1 MLDKSLTAPLVY
13 NRTYSRRT
21 PSGRRELWIETV
33 DRIMKGLA
41 ELGKLTIA
49 EIELIRSHHLD
60 MTSLTS
66 GRWLWIGGT
75 EWVSKPENYQGAY
88 NCSNI
93 VIDSFDRMG
102 LALDLLMQGCGV
114 GTIIETDVIDKLPVI
129 TTQINLSI
137 TGKPGIQNELGM
149 SSFQNTEITIC
160 RGLTVITVG
169 DSRKGWVDAYKEL
182 LKCSAH
188 NSYYELETNVTIDL
202 SHVRAAGTPIKGFG
216 GVSNPSGLKH
226 MLERMVE
233 ILNGAVGR
241 KLNSLEVCLLL
252 DEPALAVVAGNV
264 RRSANI
270 RQFSSDDKLVLTA
283 KDGLWAVDED
293 GKWHIDPKRDA
304 LRMSNHTR
312 VFHQKPTLDEC
323 IEAVRKQYRSGEGA
337 IQWAGESVM
346 RANVDLLDTPSKKSI
361 FLQEYEVSRIDA
373 RNYLEF
379 LLDNSSIESTNV
391 QKELDHRMMR
401 YGTNPCGE
409 IILNDNFCVSGD
421 TQLITKDSIVD
432 IKSSVGKSIEIWNGK
447 RWSSVVPFQTNTNQ
461 KLYRIT
467 FGDGTYLD
475 TTEYHRFFVKDRFG
489 SEYKE
494 VLAKDLMT
502 FSKYSIHTEPFEIE
516 YADGI
521 EIDCKYAYA
530 VGFAVGDGTADG
542 RSKKV
547 RIPLYGKK
555 QDIDILGRRRSKR
568 EASGNTT
575 VQDVVDFDFSLEFI
589 QSLKTNADAINL
601 IASWSRESI
610 IHFIAGLADAD
621 GSNTAGN
628 GIRIYISDRER
639 AYRIQLLLTK
649 CGIRS
654 SLNLMATKGAATN
667 FGIRKQDLYY
677 LQISNCI
684 ELPCQRLDVSKG
696 DKPNRKGKWQIIRA
710 VEELPGLHDTF
721 CFNEPEF
728 HKGVFGNTLTGNCNL
743 SEVHLNLLD
752 PLDTLSQSRAFKAAA
767 ISACALLHHQFIDE
781 KMQYSREIDPIVGV
795 SFTGLFDF
803 FVNLFGVDWLKWWEA
818 GRPDKWS
825 AGDNDYLPLSCIDE
839 ADYFRITERH
849 YLSNWRLTVESTV
862 AEYCERHNLKRPNR
876 CTTVQ
881 PAGTKSLLT
890 GASPGWH
897 PPKAQRF
904 IRRITFR
911 REDPVALAALDYGY
925 SVIPSQSDKDEHG
938 NLLDDPF
945 DPRCT
950 EWLVEVPIEVP
961 WANLE
966 GADAIDV
973 NRFSAAAQFDFYMQ
987 IQQWY
992 TAHSTSATIE
1002 FREHEIEALGEAIY
1016 RAILADE
1023 GYISAALLA
1032 RFDASDGTFPR
1043 LPFEPIDKDTYD
1055 RLIDE
1060 MMARRIAPSFEDA
1073 LANRDMAALAVGSD
1087 NLTGPI
1093 ACDSDKCL
1101 MPDRTK

>member
-1 MLDKSLTAPLVY
+1 
-13 NRTYSRRT
+13 
-21 PSGRRELWIETV
+21 
-33 DRIMKGLA
+33 MKGLA

-49 EIELIRSHHLD
+49 EIELIRSQHLE

-66 GRWLWIGGT
+66 GRWLWVGGT

-93 VIDSFDRMG
+93 VVDSFGSM
-102 LALDLLMQGCGV
+102 AHCMDLLMQGCGV

-129 TTQINLSI
+129 ESIVNLEIFGSPGNVESMGLASI
-137 TGKPGIQNELGM
+137 EK
-149 SSFQNTEITIC
+149 TIFN
-160 RGLTVITVG
+160 RDGAIASIVVG
-169 DSRKGWVDAYKEL
+169 DSRQGWVDAYL
-182 LKCSAH
+182 AVLNLAAT
-188 NSYYELETNVTIDL
+188 YYSCQLHLTIDL
-202 SHVRAAGTPIKGFG
+202 SHVRAAGAPIKGFG

-226 MLERMVE
+226 MFERMVE

-270 RQFSSDDKLVLTA
+270 RQFSSDDKLALTA
-283 KDGLWAVDED
+283 KDGLWVVDDD

-323 IEAVRKQYRSGEGA
+323 IEAVRKQYHSGEGA

-401 YGTNPCGE
+401 YGTNPCLAAGTMILTRNGHYPIESLIGKTVDIWDGLNWVEIDSFCETGTNKDIYELHLSDGSAITATPNHEFVMALGDKKELRDLTRGDKLKIHNVQPDGMHANRSTHPIFVVDIADAGIADKVYCCNVPTTHQFALSCGIMSGNCGE
-409 IILNDNFCVSGD
+409 IILNNNF
-421 TQLITKDSIVD
+421 
-432 IKSSVGKSIEIWNGK
+432 
-447 RWSSVVPFQTNTNQ
+447 
-461 KLYRIT
+461 
-467 FGDGTYLD
+467 
-475 TTEYHRFFVKDRFG
+475 
-489 SEYKE
+489 
-494 VLAKDLMT
+494 
-502 FSKYSIHTEPFEIE
+502 
-516 YADGI
+516 
-521 EIDCKYAYA
+521 
-530 VGFAVGDGTADG
+530 
-542 RSKKV
+542 
-547 RIPLYGKK
+547 
-555 QDIDILGRRRSKR
+555 
-568 EASGNTT
+568 
-575 VQDVVDFDFSLEFI
+575 
-589 QSLKTNADAINL
+589 
-601 IASWSRESI
+601 
-610 IHFIAGLADAD
+610 
-621 GSNTAGN
+621 
-628 GIRIYISDRER
+628 
-639 AYRIQLLLTK
+639 
-649 CGIRS
+649 
-654 SLNLMATKGAATN
+654 
-667 FGIRKQDLYY
+667 
-677 LQISNCI
+677 
-684 ELPCQRLDVSKG
+684 
-696 DKPNRKGKWQIIRA
+696 
-710 VEELPGLHDTF
+710 
-721 CFNEPEF
+721 
-728 HKGVFGNTLTGNCNL
+728 CNL

-752 PLDTLSQSRAFKAAA
+752 PLDTLAQSRAFKAAA

-818 GRPDKWS
+818 GRPDKWG

-849 YLSNWRLTVESTV
+849 YLTNWRLTVESTV

-961 WANLE
+961 WANLPV
-966 GADAIDV
+966 ADAIDI
-973 NRFSAAAQFDFYMQ
+973 NRFSALAQFDFYMQ

-992 TAHSTSATIE
+992 TTHNTSATIE

-1043 LPFEPIDKDTYD
+1043 LPFEPIDKDTYN

-1073 LANRDMAALAVGSD
+1073 LANRDVTALAVGSD

-1101 MPDRTK
+1101 MPDKSK

>member
-75 EWVSKPENYQGAY
+75 EWASKPENYQGAY

-114 GTIIETDVIDKLPVI
+114 GTIIESDVIDKLPVI
-129 TTQINLSI
+129 TTQLNLEIVGDPGFQEQCGLPSI
-137 TGKPGIQNELGM
+137 E
-149 SSFQNTEITIC
+149 NTQTIIDKNS
-160 RGLTVITVG
+160 VSIIVG
-169 DSRKGWVDAYKEL
+169 DSRNGWVDAYL
-182 LKCSAH
+182 LVLQYAS
-188 NSYYELETNVTIDL
+188 NYYCLRNRIDLTIDL

-226 MLERMVE
+226 MFERMVE

-270 RQFSSDDKLVLTA
+270 RQFSSDDKLALTA
-283 KDGLWAVDED
+283 KDGLWVVDDD
-293 GKWHIDPKRDA
+293 GKWRIDPKRDA

-323 IEAVRKQYRSGEGA
+323 IEAVREQYHSGEGA

-409 IILNDNFCVSGD
+409 IILNDNFC
-421 TQLITKDSIVD
+421 
-432 IKSSVGKSIEIWNGK
+432 
-447 RWSSVVPFQTNTNQ
+447 
-461 KLYRIT
+461 
-467 FGDGTYLD
+467 
-475 TTEYHRFFVKDRFG
+475 
-489 SEYKE
+489 
-494 VLAKDLMT
+494 
-502 FSKYSIHTEPFEIE
+502 
-516 YADGI
+516 
-521 EIDCKYAYA
+521 
-530 VGFAVGDGTADG
+530 
-542 RSKKV
+542 
-547 RIPLYGKK
+547 
-555 QDIDILGRRRSKR
+555 
-568 EASGNTT
+568 
-575 VQDVVDFDFSLEFI
+575 
-589 QSLKTNADAINL
+589 
-601 IASWSRESI
+601 
-610 IHFIAGLADAD
+610 
-621 GSNTAGN
+621 
-628 GIRIYISDRER
+628 
-639 AYRIQLLLTK
+639 
-649 CGIRS
+649 
-654 SLNLMATKGAATN
+654 
-667 FGIRKQDLYY
+667 
-677 LQISNCI
+677 
-684 ELPCQRLDVSKG
+684 
-696 DKPNRKGKWQIIRA
+696 
-710 VEELPGLHDTF
+710 
-721 CFNEPEF
+721 
-728 HKGVFGNTLTGNCNL
+728 NL

-767 ISACALLHHQFIDE
+767 ISVCALLHHQFIDE

-987 IQQWY
+987 IQRWY
-992 TAHSTSATIE
+992 TAHNTSATIE
-1002 FREHEIEALGEAIY
+1002 LREHEIEALGEAIY